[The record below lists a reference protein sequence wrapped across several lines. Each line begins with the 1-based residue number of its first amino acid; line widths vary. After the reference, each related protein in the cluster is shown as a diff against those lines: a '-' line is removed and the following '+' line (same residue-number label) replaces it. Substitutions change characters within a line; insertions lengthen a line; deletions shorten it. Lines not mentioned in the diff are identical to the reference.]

1 MPAPPP
7 LPPRPSDAE
16 AQYSTCVR
24 ACVRSVG
31 ELDSATAMALTDLTA
46 VLREQ
51 NKLAEAEVFARR
63 AVASLQGGA
72 GTDDFSTATALYN
85 LAG

>member
-16 AQYSTCVR
+16 AQYST
-24 ACVRSVG
+24 CVRSVG

-72 GTDDFSTATALYN
+72 GADDFSTATALYN